1 MYNGKTFFSQA
12 MDFLPWKTFH
22 RMVDRYHGN
31 HRVETLTCVEQFH
44 AMAFA
49 QLTYRESLH
58 DIEASLSAQQSRLYH
73 MGFRQPVSRTTLTDT
88 DQRRDFEYT
97 STDLFGNHIREN
109 RVYSSSYFNAT
120 QPESIHVL

>member
-1 MYNGKTFFSQA
+1 
-12 MDFLPWKTFH
+12 
-22 RMVDRYHGN
+22 
-31 HRVETLTCVEQFH
+31 
-44 AMAFA
+44 MAFA

-97 STDLFGNHIREN
+97 STDLFDSLLQIFSGTIFEKIEL
-109 RVYSSSYFNAT
+109 T
-120 QPESIHVL
+120 QAVTSTPPNQNQSMCYKQLNLFDF